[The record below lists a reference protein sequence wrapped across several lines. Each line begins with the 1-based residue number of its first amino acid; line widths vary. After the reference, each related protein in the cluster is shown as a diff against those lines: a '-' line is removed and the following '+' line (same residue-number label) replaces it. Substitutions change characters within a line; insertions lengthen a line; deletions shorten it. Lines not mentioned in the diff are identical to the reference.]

1 MRNKQR
7 ILIAAMVLMIAALL
21 NSCAT
26 SGLKSSH
33 QKGFGPLS
41 TRIPYVNMTNY
52 YGYVSDAVVPDGK
65 YKEKDAFY
73 LYFWV
78 PAVIDEV
85 GVSMYSPADADPQE
99 GDFKHPVYDEMI
111 AADSEAFFDTY
122 IALEKLDIFDPAK
135 IKDGGSAISLLA
147 TNDDSSEMPKNPAGR
162 KYNSLLRHVS
172 EASDPLKAL
181 TRGVYR
187 VTFTSFRGSVN
198 GSYVANVGSNIPGV
212 VIASSLEEPHDAVQ
226 TASAE

>member
-1 MRNKQR
+1 MKRK
-7 ILIAAMVLMIAALL
+7 LIAVIFAVAAIAMTGC
-21 NSCAT
+21 ST
-26 SGLKSSH
+26 TGLKSSH
-33 QKGFGPLS
+33 TKGIGPVS
-41 TRIPYVNMTNY
+41 TRLPYLNMVNY
-52 YGYVSDAVVPDGK
+52 FGYVSPDVTPDGE
-65 YKEKDAFY
+65 YKGKDAYY

-85 GVSMYSPADADPQE
+85 GVSMYSPADKEPAE
-99 GDFKHPVYDEMI
+99 GDFQHGLYEELI

-122 IALEKLDIFDPAK
+122 LVLEKMSIIDPAK
-135 IKDGGSAISLLA
+135 IKDGGEALSVLA

-187 VTFTSFRGSVN
+187 ISFTSFRGSVE
-198 GSYVANVGSNIPGV
+198 GSYLANVGTNVPGV
-212 VIASSLEEPHDAVQ
+212 IIASSLEELHDMVNA
-226 TASAE
+226 AE